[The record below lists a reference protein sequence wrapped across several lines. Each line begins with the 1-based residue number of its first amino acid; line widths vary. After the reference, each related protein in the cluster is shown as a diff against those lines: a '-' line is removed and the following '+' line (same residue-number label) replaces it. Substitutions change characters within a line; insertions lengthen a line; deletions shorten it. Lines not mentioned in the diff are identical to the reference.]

1 MSRNERLGRVARFSV
16 LYPFTQQAARI
27 TKAKKRY
34 LFCIVLTYQYLCP
47 AILQSDKKEFMIRK
61 ANKGDIQRIIE
72 LLHQVNMVHHVL
84 RPDLFKPYTTKYNEQ
99 ELEVMLDDDSKP
111 IFVNDEGA
119 VLGYAFCQITE
130 VKGDQLLEDI
140 KTLYIDDICVD
151 ENARGKHVGK
161 ALYEYVRD
169 YAKTIGCNNITLN
182 VWEGNEPA
190 LHFYKNMGMQ
200 VQKTTMEIIL

>member
-1 MSRNERLGRVARFSV
+1 
-16 LYPFTQQAARI
+16 
-27 TKAKKRY
+27 
-34 LFCIVLTYQYLCP
+34 
-47 AILQSDKKEFMIRK
+47 MIRK

-111 IFVNDEGA
+111 IFVNDEGT
-119 VLGYAFCQITE
+119 VLGYAFCKITE
-130 VKGDQLLEDI
+130 VKGDQLLVDI

-161 ALYEYVRD
+161 ELYEYVRD